1 MQGLASRPYR
11 DAAAV
16 QALFSSNVPRYFSA
30 PPARSAMLNHA
41 AITYLTAADPLL
53 GGLIARGRGIQPQ
66 PHEDLYLAL
75 LRAIVSQQISTKAA
89 AAIWKRFQALFPPEG
104 YPEPREVLQM
114 DEDLMRGA
122 GLSRQKAGYLKA
134 IAEYNERGLLD
145 YDHLTSLDEEAF
157 TQHLT
162 AIRGVGRWT
171 AQMLQ
176 MFALDQPDVF
186 SEGDLGVQNAMRRLY
201 GLEETGRAL
210 QKHMLVIAER
220 WRPYRTLACK
230 YLWQSLDS
238 GTQIP
243 PTAS

>member
-1 MQGLASRPYR
+1 
-11 DAAAV
+11 
-16 QALFSSNVPRYFSA
+16 
-30 PPARSAMLNHA
+30 MLNHA
-41 AITYLTAADPLL
+41 AIQHLSTADPVL
-53 GGLIARGRGIQPQ
+53 GAVIAQAREIHPRA
-66 PHEDLYLAL
+66 HEDLYLAL

-114 DEDLMRGA
+114 DEDLMRSA
-122 GLSRQKAGYLKA
+122 GLSRQKVGYLKA

-145 YDHLTSLDEEAF
+145 YEHLTSLSEDDF

-210 QKHMLVIAER
+210 QKRMLLIAET

-230 YLWQSLDS
+230 YLWQSLDN

-243 PTAS
+243 PTV

>member
-1 MQGLASRPYR
+1 
-11 DAAAV
+11 
-16 QALFSSNVPRYFSA
+16 
-30 PPARSAMLNHA
+30 MLNQA
-41 AITYLTAADPLL
+41 AIEHLSAADPIL
-53 GGLIARGRGIQPQ
+53 GAVIAHGRDIQPR

-89 AAIWKRFQALFPPEG
+89 AAIWKRFQSLFPPEG
-104 YPEPREVLQM
+104 YPEPCEVLALSE
-114 DEDLMRGA
+114 DELRAA

-145 YDHLTSLDEEAF
+145 YEHLSSLSEEAF
-157 TQHLT
+157 TRHLT

-186 SEGDLGVQNAMRRLY
+186 AEGDLGVQNAMRRHY
-201 GLEETGRAL
+201 GLAETGRAL
-210 QKHMLVIAER
+210 QKRMLLIAEN

-230 YLWQSLDS
+230 YLWQSLDQ

-243 PTAS
+243 PAV

>member
-1 MQGLASRPYR
+1 M
-11 DAAAV
+11 
-16 QALFSSNVPRYFSA
+16 SNQT
-30 PPARSAMLNHA
+30 
-41 AITYLTAADPLL
+41 AIQHLTTADPVL
-53 GGLIARGRGIQPQ
+53 GRVIARGQEILPR

-89 AAIWKRFQALFPPEG
+89 AAIWKRFQGLFPPEG

-114 DEDLMRGA
+114 DEDLLRSA

-134 IAEYNERGLLD
+134 IAAYNEQGLLD
-145 YDHLTSLDEEAF
+145 YAHLASLDEEAF

-186 SEGDLGVQNAMRRLY
+186 CEGDLGVQNAMRRLY

-210 QKHMLVIAER
+210 QKRMLLIAES

-230 YLWQSLDS
+230 YLWQSLDN
-238 GTQIP
+238 GTQVP
-243 PTAS
+243 PTA

>member
-1 MQGLASRPYR
+1 MSPDLT
-11 DAAAV
+11 
-16 QALFSSNVPRYFSA
+16 SSDS
-30 PPARSAMLNHA
+30 A
-41 AITYLTAADPLL
+41 AIQHLAAADPLL
-53 GGLIARGRGIQPQ
+53 GGLIARGRAIEAR

-104 YPEPREVLQM
+104 YPEPREVLALS
-114 DEDLMRGA
+114 EEELRAA
-122 GLSRQKAGYLKA
+122 GLSRQKAGYLRA
-134 IAEYNERGLLD
+134 IAGYNERGLLD
-145 YDHLTSLDEEAF
+145 YEHLTSLSEEAF

-186 SEGDLGVQNAMRRLY
+186 AEGDLGVQNAMRRLY
-201 GLEETGRAL
+201 GLSETGRAL
-210 QKHMLVIAER
+210 QRRMLLIAEN

-230 YLWQSLDS
+230 YLWQSLD
-238 GTQIP
+238 
-243 PTAS
+243 

>member
-1 MQGLASRPYR
+1 
-11 DAAAV
+11 
-16 QALFSSNVPRYFSA
+16 
-30 PPARSAMLNHA
+30 MLNQS
-41 AITYLTAADPLL
+41 AIEHLSAADPLL
-53 GGLIARGRGIQPQ
+53 GALIAAGQPVL
-66 PHEDLYLAL
+66 PRAHEDLYLAL

-89 AAIWKRFQALFPPEG
+89 AAIWKRFQSLFPPEG
-104 YPEPREVLQM
+104 YPEPREVLALGE
-114 DEDLMRGA
+114 DELRA
-122 GLSRQKAGYLKA
+122 VGLSRQKAGYLKA

-145 YDHLTSLDEEAF
+145 YDHLTSLSEEAF

-210 QKHMLVIAER
+210 QKRMLVIAEA

-230 YLWQSLDS
+230 YLWQSLDN

-243 PTAS
+243 PTV

>member
-1 MQGLASRPYR
+1 MNQT
-11 DAAAV
+11 
-16 QALFSSNVPRYFSA
+16 
-30 PPARSAMLNHA
+30 
-41 AITYLTAADPLL
+41 AIKHLSAADAVL
-53 GGLIARGRGIQPQ
+53 GNVIANGRDIHPR

-104 YPEPREVLQM
+104 YPEPREVLALSE
-114 DEDLMRGA
+114 DELRAA
-122 GLSRQKAGYLKA
+122 GLSRQKASYLKA

-145 YDHLTSLDEEAF
+145 YEHLTSLSEEAF
-157 TQHLT
+157 TLHLT

-186 SEGDLGVQNAMRRLY
+186 SEGDLGIQNAMRRHY

-210 QKHMLVIAER
+210 QKRMVAIAEA

-230 YLWQSLDS
+230 YLWQSLDQ

-243 PTAS
+243 PTV

>member
-1 MQGLASRPYR
+1 MSHQ
-11 DAAAV
+11 
-16 QALFSSNVPRYFSA
+16 
-30 PPARSAMLNHA
+30 A
-41 AITYLTAADPLL
+41 AIQHLSAADPLL
-53 GGLIARGRGIQPQ
+53 GDLIARGRAIEPR
-66 PHEDLYLAL
+66 PHEDRYLAL

-104 YPEPREVLQM
+104 YPEPREVLALSE
-114 DEDLMRGA
+114 DELRAA

-145 YDHLTSLDEEAF
+145 YEHLTSLSEEAF

-201 GLEETGRAL
+201 ALEETGRAL
-210 QKHMLVIAER
+210 QKRMLLIAEN

-230 YLWQSLDS
+230 YLWQSLDQ

-243 PTAS
+243 PTV

>member
-1 MQGLASRPYR
+1 
-11 DAAAV
+11 
-16 QALFSSNVPRYFSA
+16 
-30 PPARSAMLNHA
+30 MLNQD
-41 AITYLTAADPLL
+41 AIEHLTAADPVLAR
-53 GGLIARGRGIQPQ
+53 LIASGRPVQPL

-104 YPEPREVLQM
+104 YPEPREVLALSE
-114 DEDLMRGA
+114 DELRAA

-145 YDHLTSLDEEAF
+145 YEHLSQLSEDAF

-162 AIRGVGRWT
+162 AIKGVGRWT

-186 SEGDLGVQNAMRRLY
+186 AEGDLGVQNAMRKHY

-210 QKHMLVIAER
+210 QKRMTTIAEP
-220 WRPYRTLACK
+220 WRPYRSLACK
-230 YLWQSLDS
+230 YLWQSLDNAP
-238 GTQIP
+238 G
-243 PTAS
+243 

>member
-1 MQGLASRPYR
+1 
-11 DAAAV
+11 
-16 QALFSSNVPRYFSA
+16 
-30 PPARSAMLNHA
+30 MLNQA
-41 AITYLTAADPLL
+41 AIEHLSAADPIL
-53 GGLIARGRGIQPQ
+53 GGVIARGREIHPR

-89 AAIWKRFQALFPPEG
+89 AAIWKRFQSLFPPEG
-104 YPEPREVLQM
+104 YPEPREVLALT
-114 DEDLMRGA
+114 DDDLRA
-122 GLSRQKAGYLKA
+122 VGLSRQKAGYLRA

-145 YDHLTSLDEEAF
+145 YEHLTSLSEEAF

-162 AIRGVGRWT
+162 AIKGVGRWT

-210 QKHMLVIAER
+210 QKRMLAIAEA

-230 YLWQSLDS
+230 YLWQSLDN

-243 PTAS
+243 PTV

>member
-1 MQGLASRPYR
+1 
-11 DAAAV
+11 
-16 QALFSSNVPRYFSA
+16 
-30 PPARSAMLNHA
+30 MLNQA
-41 AITYLTAADPLL
+41 ALEHLSAADPIL
-53 GGLIARGRGIQPQ
+53 GAVIARGHAILPR

-104 YPEPREVLQM
+104 YPEPRDLLTRSE
-114 DEDLMRGA
+114 DELRAA
-122 GLSRQKAGYLKA
+122 GLSRQKAGYLRA

-145 YDHLTSLDEEAF
+145 YAHLTSLSEEAF

-201 GLEETGRAL
+201 HLPETGRAL
-210 QKHMLVIAER
+210 QKRMLRIAEP
-220 WRPYRTLACK
+220 WRPYRSLACK
-230 YLWQSLDS
+230 YLWQSLDN
-238 GTQIP
+238 GTQIS
-243 PTAS
+243 PTV

>member
-1 MQGLASRPYR
+1 MSQ
-11 DAAAV
+11 
-16 QALFSSNVPRYFSA
+16 
-30 PPARSAMLNHA
+30 A
-41 AITYLTAADPLL
+41 AIEHLSAVDPVL
-53 GGLIARGRGIQPQ
+53 GHIIANGRAIQPR

-104 YPEPREVLQM
+104 YPEPREVLALSE
-114 DEDLMRGA
+114 DELRAA
-122 GLSRQKAGYLKA
+122 GLSRQKTGYLKA

-145 YDHLTSLDEEAF
+145 YEHLTSLSEEAF
-157 TQHLT
+157 TLHLT
-162 AIRGVGRWT
+162 AIKGVGRWT

-210 QKHMLVIAER
+210 QKRMLAIAET
-220 WRPYRTLACK
+220 WRPYRTMACK
-230 YLWQSLDS
+230 YLWQSLDG
-238 GTQIP
+238 GTQVP
-243 PTAS
+243 PSV

>member
-1 MQGLASRPYR
+1 MINQ
-11 DAAAV
+11 
-16 QALFSSNVPRYFSA
+16 
-30 PPARSAMLNHA
+30 A
-41 AITYLTAADPLL
+41 AIQHLTAADPVL
-53 GGLIARGRGIQPQ
+53 GRVIAAGQEILPR
-66 PHEDLYLAL
+66 PHEDLYLSL

-89 AAIWKRFQALFPPEG
+89 AAIWRRFQALFPPEG
-104 YPEPREVLQM
+104 YPEPREVLAM
-114 DEDLMRGA
+114 TEDELRVA
-122 GLSRQKAGYLKA
+122 GLSRQKVGYLKA

-145 YDHLTSLDEEAF
+145 YTHLTSLSEEAF

-186 SEGDLGVQNAMRRLY
+186 SEGDLGVQNAMRKLY

-210 QKHMLVIAER
+210 QKRMLLIAEA
-220 WRPYRTLACK
+220 WRPYRSLACK
-230 YLWQSLDS
+230 YLWQSLDQ

-243 PTAS
+243 PTV